1 MSPSAIKRLTVN
13 RSEELA
19 HHLIGKAVQRNGD
32 QISLKSRLAD
42 VIDVEMITGTSG
54 PDLTYAMKAHLDFVI
69 ADEKSM
75 PRFAIEID
83 GSSHWAND
91 RVRSNDERKDRLCEQ
106 AGLPLIRVGSHFA
119 QKEGR
124 WTVLEYLISNFYT
137 WRASEAAQ
145 ERGELPDD
153 FFFSPFLMLRPE
165 TKPGEYLFDTLD
177 ADARTLITRLWREGT
192 LPTPVV
198 EWHSFNV
205 PERRSVKTYAFISAA
220 PDRFLVGASEV
231 RASGF
236 SGITNS
242 ELGEQLAIAEIGS
255 LASQW
260 ANGKAVAMNTKH
272 ATKALDE
279 VRQAA
284 VEDRCLT
291 TVPTDA
297 HELKLRSAQR
307 EQPPPTPR
315 TER

>member
-42 VIDVEMITGTSG
+42 VIDVEMITGNSG

-69 ADEKSM
+69 ADEKSL

-91 RVRSNDERKDRLCEQ
+91 RARSNDERKDRLCEQ
-106 AGLPLIRVGSHFA
+106 AGLPLIRVGSDFA
-119 QKEGR
+119 RKEGR

-137 WRASEAAQ
+137 WQASEAAQ

-165 TKPGEYLFDTLD
+165 IKPGEYLFDTLD
-177 ADARTLITRLWREGT
+177 ADARTLITRLWRAGT

-205 PERRSVKTYAFISAA
+205 PERRSVKTYAFIPAA
-220 PDRFLVGASEV
+220 PDRYLVGASEI

-236 SGITNS
+236 CGITNS

-255 LASQW
+255 LATQW

-272 ATKALDE
+272 ASKALDE

-284 VEDRCLT
+284 IEDRCLT

-297 HELKLRSAQR
+297 HELKLRGAQR
-307 EQPPPTPR
+307 EQPPHTPQ